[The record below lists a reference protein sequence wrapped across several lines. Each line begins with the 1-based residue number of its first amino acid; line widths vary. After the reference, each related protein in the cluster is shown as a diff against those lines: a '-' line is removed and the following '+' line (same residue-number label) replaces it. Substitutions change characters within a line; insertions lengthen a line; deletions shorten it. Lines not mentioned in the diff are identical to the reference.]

1 MYKKDEILN
10 LGEAI
15 AFFLETHGLRD
26 QADMRRIIAQWENLM
41 GKPIANH
48 TEKLHFSEGI
58 LWAHINSPIWRN
70 ELSLCKLKI
79 RDMINRQIGREVVK
93 EVRIM

>member
-10 LGEAI
+10 LGQAI
-15 AFFLETHGLRD
+15 TFFLETHGLRD
-26 QADMRRIIAQWENLM
+26 EADMRRVIGQWETLM
-41 GKPIANH
+41 GKPIAAH

-58 LWAHINSPIWRN
+58 LWARISSPIWRN

-79 RDMINRQIGREVVK
+79 RDMINHQIGREVVK
-93 EVRIM
+93 EVKIM